1 MARSPAEIQTDIAL
15 TRQQIE
21 DRLDALQRQMGR
33 RWWALYALLGA
44 GLLTGML
51 LARVPVITLLAGGA
65 RAVQAG
71 ASVAAALAAI
81 DRVAARRRT
90 AELRGSLP
98 QRSPRPGALSR
109 AS

>member
-21 DRLDALQRQMGR
+21 ERLDALQRQVEH

-44 GLLTGML
+44 GLLTGVL
-51 LARVPVITLLAGGA
+51 LARLPVITLVAGSA

-71 ASVAAALAAI
+71 ASVAAALAAL
-81 DRVAARRRT
+81 DRFASRRRA
-90 AELRGSLP
+90 AELRRGLP
-98 QRSPRPGALSR
+98 EWPSRSGLPR

>member
-15 TRQQIE
+15 TRQHIE
-21 DRLDALQRQMGR
+21 ERLDALQRQVER

-44 GLLTGML
+44 GLLTGVL
-51 LARVPVITLLAGGA
+51 LARVPVLTLVAGSA

-71 ASVAAALAAI
+71 ASVAVALAAI
-81 DRVAARRRT
+81 DRFASRRRA

-98 QRSPRPGALSR
+98 QRPPRSGALSR